1 MSGEVQYAGFLRRL
15 AASAFDTLLLFVVLT
30 PAGYIVTQGSY
41 YPDPESQ
48 RSLTA
53 LFTFFGFDLTY
64 LVINDLLPMALIIF
78 FWVRF
83 RATPGKQLMECE
95 VVDATTHENLRIG
108 QSLLRYIGYFISLL
122 PLGLGF
128 LWIIWD
134 KKKRGFHDLLAHT
147 IVLRIDPDYAVD
159 DLARQP
165 LEKLIRG
172 VE

>member
-1 MSGEVQYAGFLRRL
+1 MGDEVQYAGFLRRL
-15 AASAFDTLLLFVVLT
+15 AAALIDALLLFVVLS
-30 PAGYIVTQGSY
+30 PAGALFTQGVY
-41 YPDPESQ
+41 FPDPDAGSGLQ
-48 RSLTA
+48 TLI
-53 LFTFFGFDLTY
+53 TFFGFDLTY

-78 FWVRF
+78 FWLRF

-95 VVDATTHENLRIG
+95 VVDASTHENLRIG

-134 KKKRGFHDLLAHT
+134 KKNRGFHDLLAHT
-147 IVLRIDPDYAVD
+147 VVLHVDPDHATD
-159 DLARQP
+159 SISREP
-165 LEKLIRG
+165 MEKLIRG